1 MKIKSKQTIF
11 SILAG
16 MIVGLLVFIFLRPTC
31 WGPLVGV
38 FVAAYFAKVSSPK
51 EGAIIGA
58 IVLIPIGMYGIL
70 QIPADETTNDT
81 ASTIGTIV
89 GMLLGLGLLSGIG
102 ALYGMIIGKLF
113 QMKKDKTIIF

>member
-1 MKIKSKQTIF
+1 
-11 SILAG
+11 
-16 MIVGLLVFIFLRPTC
+16 MIVGLLVSVFLRPTC

-58 IVLIPIGMYGIL
+58 IVLIPIGMYGVL
-70 QIPADETTNDT
+70 QFPADETTNDT

-89 GMLLGLGLLSGIG
+89 GMLLGLVLLSGIG